1 MARQRVKITPQK
13 LRRLYY
19 AENRTARDV
28 ALLLGCS
35 PTTIKNYLIKY
46 DFRIRRQSELMKGR
60 KLTPE
65 HKAKVIAN
73 LVQFQSDKV

>member
-1 MARQRVKITPQK
+1 MAKQRVKITPQK

-28 ALLLGCS
+28 AELLSCT
-35 PTTIKNYLIKY
+35 PTTIHNYLVKY

-60 KLTPE
+60 KITPE
-65 HKAKVIAN
+65 HKAKVLKN
-73 LVQFQSDKV
+73 LKQFQSDKV